1 MFTQKLTS
9 TLATTAV
16 LLCVLIIFS
25 CSQQKNQS
33 KVSDLK
39 KNTEN
44 SAADTPK
51 SETLEKNAVTISE
64 TPATDAVEEIRNEAT
79 VVKTVT
85 ESLDSDAAMPE
96 KSKDEV
102 LDTKALGK
110 KPTLAPGA
118 ATLCMPTVGETK
130 SVLVYY
136 ADDSGFRD
144 ETAKSKAPREDMV
157 HDVYSE
163 EEPVL
168 GTSSVAVNAS
178 LAGKLTAGEI
188 NDFKKWK
195 MWEDLTEGEL
205 KQCALIWQLNPK
217 ERYTALVLT
226 ESGAP
231 VVDCAV
237 ELIAKNNEVVWKAR
251 TDNTGK
257 AELWGVLGSNDVAKK
272 IDRIEVKHENKI
284 FTIRH
289 PKEFDKGLNTIK
301 LPVSCNIPDNV
312 DICFTVDATGSMG
325 DEIAYLQA
333 ELLDVIA
340 KVKAKHTDA
349 NVSLGSV
356 FYRDHG
362 DTYLTRNFPFVS
374 DVAKVN
380 QFIAEQYAD
389 GGGDGPEAVDEAL
402 SVSIEQMNWNK
413 DARARLM
420 FVILDAPPHGAE
432 ANLTALQTA
441 MRSAAAKGIR
451 IIPLVAS
458 GGGYDMDKSL
468 EYLMRCCALSTNG
481 TYAFLTNHS
490 GIGGNHT
497 APSTDKYEVETLND
511 LLQRVISEYLMVPD
525 CNLQQFVT
533 NQQLGND
540 TVSVITEIE
549 PIADSLLAQND
560 TSAANVDPIANDILI
575 LKCYPNPATDYIW
588 VETSSDVK
596 ELYLADN
603 SGKLMQRMVPATSL
617 FQIDL
622 TYYPSGIYYLKA
634 WINDKWVSAR
644 IVVARLH

>member
-1 MFTQKLTS
+1 MFTKKITS
-9 TLATTAV
+9 KWAAIAA
-16 LLCVLIIFS
+16 LLCVLIIIS

-33 KVSDLK
+33 KILDLQK
-39 KNTEN
+39 TADNT
-44 SAADTPK
+44 
-51 SETLEKNAVTISE
+51 
-64 TPATDAVEEIRNEAT
+64 ATDAPKPVSVEISEVTVAGAAAGKTTEEHKNEET
-79 VVKTVT
+79 RT
-85 ESLDSDAAMPE
+85 EEVIEYLDSTPVEMERAKDETSATKAIAKKSTSTTISTTLAMP
-96 KSKDEV
+96 
-102 LDTKALGK
+102 L
-110 KPTLAPGA
+110 
-118 ATLCMPTVGETK
+118 VGETK
-130 SVLVYY
+130 SVVLYI
-136 ADDSGFRD
+136 ADDSGMGD
-144 ETAKSKAPREDMV
+144 KAPVHAAPREDMV

-163 EEPVL
+163 DEPVFG
-168 GTSSVAVNAS
+168 GTATAVNAS

-205 KQCALIWQLNPK
+205 KKCALIWQLNPK

-231 VVDCAV
+231 VVDCVV
-237 ELIAKNNEVVWKAR
+237 ELIAKGNEVIWKAR

-257 AELWGVLGSNDVAKK
+257 AELWGVLGSNDEAKK
-272 IDRIEVKHENKI
+272 IDRIEVKRDNKI
-284 FTIRH
+284 FTIDH
-289 PKEFDKGLNTIK
+289 PKEFEKGLNIIK

-340 KVKAKHTDA
+340 KVKTKHSDA

-362 DTYLTRNFPFVS
+362 DTYLTRNFSFVS
-374 DVAKVN
+374 DATKVN

-402 SVSIEQMNWNK
+402 RVSIEQMNWNNE
-413 DARARLM
+413 ARARLM
-420 FVILDAPPHGAE
+420 FIILDAPPHGAE
-432 ANLTALQTA
+432 ANLTALQAA
-441 MRSAAAKGIR
+441 MRNAAAKGIR

-490 GIGGNHT
+490 GIGGHHT
-497 APSTDKYEVETLND
+497 APSADKYEVETLNE
-511 LLQRVISEYLMVPD
+511 LLQRVISEYLMVPN

-533 NQQLGND
+533 NQQLEND
-540 TVSVITEIE
+540 TVSVLNELE
-549 PIADSLLAQND
+549 PMADSLLAQND
-560 TSAANVDPIANDILI
+560 TSAVNVEPITNDIVI

-596 ELYLADN
+596 ELFLADN
-603 SGKLMQRMVPATSL
+603 SGKLMQRMVPAASL
-617 FQIDL
+617 FQMDL
-622 TYYPSGIYYLKA
+622 TFYPSGIYYLKA

-644 IVVARLH
+644 IIVARLH